1 MNPIDIINWTRAPPK
16 NVLLMRVSK
25 SNPAKVP
32 ITKTRIRYLPMADQD
47 IYENL
52 MEMLRSM
59 RVSTSYQQQFN
70 DYLSDA
76 GEKVWNWRGI
86 CRKSQ
91 EMNDGTVDFWLFWAA
106 VQDEGFELFYS
117 GKEAVDR
124 INSLSKSY
132 DFQKHCFLFHVKAVE
147 TKIKTQ

>member
-16 NVLLMRVSK
+16 NILLMRVSK
-25 SNPAKVP
+25 SNPDKVP
-32 ITKTRIRYLPMADQD
+32 ITKTRIRYLPMADRD

-59 RVSTSYQQQFN
+59 RVSSFYQEQFD
-70 DYLSDA
+70 DYLDY
-76 GEKVWNWRGI
+76 EEEDLFNEI

-106 VQDEGFELFYS
+106 IQDEGFELYYS
-117 GKEAVDR
+117 GKEGVQR
-124 INSLSKSY
+124 MSSIPISHR
-132 DFQKHCFLFHVKAVE
+132 KHCFLFHVKAVE

>member
-1 MNPIDIINWTRAPPK
+1 MNPVDIINWTRAPPEK
-16 NVLLMRVSK
+16 VLLMRVSK

-70 DYLSDA
+70 DYLDKD
-76 GEKVWNWRGI
+76 EEEWFNTI

-106 VQDEGFELFYS
+106 VQDEGFELFHS

>member
-16 NVLLMRVSK
+16 NILLMRVSK
-25 SNPAKVP
+25 SNPTKVP
-32 ITKTRIRYLPMADQD
+32 ITKTRIRYLPLSDED

-59 RVSTSYQQQFN
+59 RVTSFYQEQF
-70 DYLSDA
+70 DVYTEA
-76 GEKVWNWRGI
+76 VAETRGLDEI

-91 EMNDGTVDFWLFWAA
+91 EMNDGTVDFWLFWAGI
-106 VQDEGFELFYS
+106 QDEGLELFYS
-117 GKEAVDR
+117 GKAGVER
-124 INSLSKSY
+124 MNSIPTSH
-132 DFQKHCFLFHVKAVE
+132 QKHCFLFHVKAVE